1 MTNYEY
7 SMSRH
12 ALTQSIALSNMAR
25 QMLNVS
31 VAISDGTTKI
41 ANSNL
46 QSAEKIAES
55 NAIIATG
62 IFQSAFFMRNALTTI
77 SAEMKKKRELD
88 EYYLLTERI
97 DSLHKKI
104 IQEGGNLLEVYQ
116 KMTSSVREQMSITD
130 ADIKFICELFQKE
143 SDLDCLIKQSEFYE
157 ETPIETV
164 KKIFGEAK
172 YAIVNDNKD
181 NTCLYLKALDYTVE
195 LEKYEI
201 NFGKIVDGNCNYK
214 GMLIPAKKEWDGKLY
229 WVFKIFLDKES
240 GLELFEDVRK
250 HFLTQSHFELATLQ
264 QIEKIEKIKN
274 FVEEMNWQI
283 VLNNLRTLYSE
294 LREAHTK
301 LLFNKSKRK

>member
-7 SMSRH
+7 YMSGH
-12 ALTQSIALSNMAR
+12 ARTQSIALSNMAR
-25 QMLNVS
+25 QMWNVS

-46 QSAEKIAES
+46 QSADRIAES
-55 NAIIATG
+55 NAIIAIG
-62 IFQSAFFMRNALTTI
+62 IFQSAFFMCNALTTI

-116 KMTSSVREQMSITD
+116 KMTSSVREQISITD

-143 SDLDCLIKQSEFYE
+143 SDLDWLIMQSEFYE

-172 YAIVNDNKD
+172 YAIVKD
-181 NTCLYLKALDYTVE
+181 NTCLYLRVLDDYIVE

-201 NFGKIVDGNCNYK
+201 NFGKIVDGNCSYK
-214 GMLIPAKKEWDGKLY
+214 GMLIPAKEVWNDKLY
-229 WVFKIFLDKES
+229 WLSKIFLDKEL
-240 GLELFEDVRK
+240 GLELFEDARK
-250 HFLTQSHFELATLQ
+250 RFLTQSHFELVTPQ
-264 QIEKIEKIKN
+264 QIEKIKKIKN

-301 LLFNKSKRK
+301 LLFNKRKRK